1 MGGNSGT
8 IFLRY
13 KRKGILYY
21 SYVKSTGSDYLVGFL
36 AHWSIVTDGFGE
48 KELANHSAI
57 PSPVVIRATQDLVTF
72 LRGVSLTPE
81 LCPQ

>member
-36 AHWSIVTDGFGE
+36 AHWSIAAGLIPVGFAWG
-48 KELANHSAI
+48 N
-57 PSPVVIRATQDLVTF
+57 PVVST
-72 LRGVSLTPE
+72 LTKMG
-81 LCPQ
+81 